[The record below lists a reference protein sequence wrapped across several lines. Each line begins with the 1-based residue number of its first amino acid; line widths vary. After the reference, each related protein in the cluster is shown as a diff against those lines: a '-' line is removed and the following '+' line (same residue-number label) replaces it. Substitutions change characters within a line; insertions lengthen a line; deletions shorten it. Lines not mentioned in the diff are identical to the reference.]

1 MIQIPS
7 KNIVVQGSCSIRLE
21 DWCSD
26 GKLPEGSRWIG
37 NRIFAP
43 ITSGY
48 VKWPRDTI
56 YTPGVYLEIADR
68 RLQSLAA
75 IWLWRPAAF
84 YIVAVSDRVYR
95 KNFQNLEPLGTF
107 SGSDIG
113 VHVAKPIE
121 GNNTQLSE

>member
-37 NRIFAP
+37 NSIFAP
-43 ITSGY
+43 ITSGD

-75 IWLWRPAAF
+75 IWLWRPAATQGVDPQLMRMHSVVQVLTLGF
-84 YIVAVSDRVYR
+84 GQGEDRGGGH
-95 KNFQNLEPLGTF
+95 Q
-107 SGSDIG
+107 
-113 VHVAKPIE
+113 
-121 GNNTQLSE
+121 